1 MLVMQE
7 ALETFRVELLSN
19 IKQVNQQNT
28 VMYTLMTAERS
39 SHRFQLLTKGGH
51 KKSLQVQRKQK

>member
-7 ALETFRVELLSN
+7 ALETFGVKSLSN

-28 VMYTLMTAERS
+28 VMYTLMTA
-39 SHRFQLLTKGGH
+39 
-51 KKSLQVQRKQK
+51 